1 MYRKFSADHIFT
13 GQQLLAGDRVL
24 VTDAHGRVQDIIDR
38 QDAGDDVAYYS
49 GLICPGFVNAH
60 CHLELSHLK
69 GVIQQHTGLV
79 AFVQQVMSQ
88 RSAPEEAKTAA
99 MQAAEQEMLAGGIV
113 AVGDICNTADS
124 ILIKQSSA
132 LGWHH
137 FIEVSGFV
145 DAVADKR
152 LQPMAELA
160 TMFRS
165 ALAGQGT
172 SLTPHAP
179 YSVSK
184 TLFQK
189 LNTETA
195 GQLISIHNQEAAAEN
210 ELYISK
216 TGDFLQ
222 LYQNMGIDI
231 GKFAATGKSSLQSFL
246 PYFSNQQT
254 MILVHNSFTGKDD
267 LDAIR
272 AMGRENEMVFCLCP
286 NANQYIEGVMPP
298 IKLLRENGAFIVL
311 GTDSLA
317 SNWQLSIL
325 EELKTIQRE
334 SDENISLEEM
344 LRWATSN
351 GARALQLDKELGDFE
366 KGKSPGLV
374 LIDKMEGTKF
384 SAASSA
390 RRLL

>member
-69 GVIQQHTGLV
+69 GVIPQHTGLV
-79 AFVQQVMSQ
+79 AFVQQVMSL
-88 RSAPEEAKTAA
+88 RNASEEAKTAA
-99 MQAAEQEMLAGGIV
+99 MQAAEQEMLTGGIV

-124 ILIKQSSA
+124 ILTKQNSS
-132 LGWHH
+132 LRWHH

-152 LQPMAELA
+152 LQPMTELA
-160 TMFRS
+160 AMFRT

-189 LNTETA
+189 LNAGTA

-216 TGDFLQ
+216 TGDFLR

-231 GKFAATGKSSLQSFL
+231 GKFEATGKSSLQSFL
-246 PYFSNQQT
+246 PYFSNEQR
-254 MILVHNSFTGKDD
+254 MLLVHNSFTGKDD
-267 LDAIR
+267 LEAIR
-272 AMGRENEMVFCLCP
+272 SSGREEEAIFCLCP

-317 SNWQLSIL
+317 SNQQLSVL
-325 EELKTIQRE
+325 EEMKTIQRE
-334 SDENISLEEM
+334 SGDNIPLEEM

-351 GARALQLDKELGDFE
+351 GARALRLDEELGSFE
-366 KGKSPGLV
+366 KGKTPGLV

-390 RRLL
+390 KRLL